1 MGIMSDFREERKAD
15 WSDIADAIHD
25 SVTMENVIAMYFPQL
40 PTRNHRCPCPFH
52 NGKDYNFSFT
62 KRGYK
67 CFVCGASGD
76 VITFVKEACELSTMA
91 DAMKRINADFRLG
104 LPIDGTLSAIQSAT
118 LALRRAEAE
127 KKKAAEEDWWNTY
140 HALMDEWIRLD
151 SIRRNGDPD
160 SDEYAYAVNNIDR
173 ISYEIDC
180 LKAEPG

>member
-40 PTRNHRCPCPFH
+40 PIRNHRCPCPFH

-62 KRGYK
+62 ERGYK
-67 CFVCGASGD
+67 CFVCGVSGD
-76 VITFVKEACELSTMA
+76 VITFVKEACELSTRV

-118 LALRRAEAE
+118 LALRRAEA
-127 KKKAAEEDWWNTY
+127 KKKKEAEEKWWNTY

-180 LKAEPG
+180 LKTEPG